1 MGRDEMKE
9 TLDQA
14 WEHMSYQERVFLM
27 NLAVKVSSRFLRT
40 RPQLMLVAGGASAN
54 EGILRDSAL

>member
-1 MGRDEMKE
+1 MKRDEMKE

-14 WEHMSYQERVFLM
+14 WEHMSHQERLFLM
-27 NLAVKVSSRFLRT
+27 NWAVKVSSRFLRT
-40 RPQLMLVAGGASAN
+40 RPQLMLVAGGAAPD